1 MSNTSDVLGERI
13 GDGTCRGNDIAR
25 LLDLLEQREGWATV
39 EQLASDIRRSVR
51 YTHSLINES
60 KAMTIPSATGRV
72 ARRSVTFTDEYVKDA
87 ELEQQRIWDYFHGGE
102 ADGP

>member
-1 MSNTSDVLGERI
+1 MSDIGSALDERS

-60 KAMTIPSATGRV
+60 KAMTIPSATVLV
-72 ARRSVTFTDEYVKDA
+72 ARRSVTFTDEYVKGA
-87 ELEQQRIWDYFHGGE
+87 ESEQQRIWDYFYGGE